1 MNSASEKLLQREM
14 EKARR
19 RLHAYV
25 NGDISLLLNEE
36 TYRLSTELDRLIVN
50 LMKKSQRNKMQKT
63 QL

>member
-1 MNSASEKLLQREM
+1 MNNVSEKILQKEV

-19 RLHAYV
+19 RLHAFV
-25 NGDISLLLNEE
+25 KGDINLLLNEE

-50 LMKKSQRNKMQKT
+50 LMKSQKEKMGQT

>member
-1 MNSASEKLLQREM
+1 VNNLSEKILQKEV

-19 RLHAYV
+19 RLHAFV
-25 NGDISLLLNEE
+25 KGDINLLLNEE

-50 LMKKSQRNKMQKT
+50 LMRKSQKEKMGQT